1 MKILNGHTIN
11 ALYSHSEVA
20 TVDSQAHNDKLT
32 VVVHI
37 QLIDPVIALPIP
49 PKIVLKELIVKFH
62 RKTVGLTKRVYQV
75 QTIGPRIKVCQIQID
90 ELMNEFHAHMIE
102 P

>member
-1 MKILNGHTIN
+1 MKILNGQTIN

-37 QLIDPVIALPIP
+37 QLIDPVIALPIQ
-49 PKIVLKELIVKFH
+49 PKIELKEFIVKFH
-62 RKTVGLTKRVYQV
+62 RKTVGLTKRFYQV